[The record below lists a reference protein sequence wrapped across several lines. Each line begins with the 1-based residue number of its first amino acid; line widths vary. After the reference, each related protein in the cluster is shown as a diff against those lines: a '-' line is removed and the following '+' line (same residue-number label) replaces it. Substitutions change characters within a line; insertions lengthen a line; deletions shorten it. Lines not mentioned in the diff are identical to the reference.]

1 MPAPS
6 PAVLAS
12 PNLRGVALREIVYR
26 QGVIPRHTHD
36 TAGFCLVLDG
46 VYEERY
52 ARTTLACRARTVT
65 FSPAGEEHANVFGS
79 AAHCLTID
87 LAPAWLERMESGA
100 ARFREPFGMQGGALA
115 WIGERLLRELHDDAD
130 DDGAALIIEGLL
142 LEMLG
147 QASRDSARAPST
159 NGSAALRRVREL
171 LHAHYR
177 EPLSLADLAQAT
189 GRHPVYLA
197 TAFRRTYGET
207 VGDCIRRLRIEH
219 ASRAL
224 TQSDAALADVALDA
238 GFANQSHFTRAFKRA
253 TGTTPA
259 EYRRLNPR
267 QRTFVADKTPPR

>member
-1 MPAPS
+1 MPPS
-6 PAVLAS
+6 IPAVLA
-12 PNLRGVALREIVYR
+12 LRGIELREVVYR
-26 QGVIPRHTHD
+26 ERVIPRHAHA

-65 FSPAGEEHANVFGS
+65 FSPAAEAHANVFGS

-100 ARFREPFGMQGGALA
+100 ARFREPFEMQGGALA
-115 WIGERLLRELHDDAD
+115 WIGERLRREMHGGDDA
-130 DDGAALIIEGLL
+130 APLIVEGLL
-142 LEMLG
+142 LEMMG
-147 QASRDSARAPST
+147 VASRSGARAQANVSP
-159 NGSAALRRVREL
+159 AIRRALEL
-171 LHAHYR
+171 LHARFR
-177 EPLSLADLAQAT
+177 EPLSLAELARET

-197 TAFRRTYGET
+197 SAFRRAYGET

-219 ASRAL
+219 AARAL
-224 TQSDAALADVALDA
+224 AQSDVPLAEVALAA

-259 EYRRLNPR
+259 EYRRVNPR
-267 QRTFVADKTPPR
+267 PGS